1 MSTPRDAAIARVRDA
16 TRDWRERLHKEGYE
30 EEDIAERAVAA
41 LYPQIFDPKQFLGI
55 PEGSIVAEYWLGAMR
70 PPYTWEGGKL
80 HRRGNDVGTTPAEL
94 LRGPGEV
101 YVLWMP

>member
-1 MSTPRDAAIARVRDA
+1 MSTPRDAAIARAADGIKA
-16 TRDWRERLHKEGYE
+16 AYSDYDIPTHAE
-30 EEDIAERAVAA
+30 IAEYVVGRI
-41 LYPQIFDPKQFLGI
+41 YPQITDAKQFLGV

>member
-1 MSTPRDAAIARVRDA
+1 MSTPLGAATARVVDTLKLARP
-16 TRDWRERLHKEGYE
+16 E
-30 EEDIAERAVAA
+30 EITDNTDGLAADLVAA
-41 LYPQIFDPKQFLGI
+41 VYPRIYDAKQFIGV

-80 HRRGNDVGTTPAEL
+80 HRRGSPFPVTAEEL
-94 LRGPGEV
+94 LKGPGEV